1 MKKRMLVAST
11 LIFGAFTASAQD
23 ALQDKIREET
33 CIAMEKSIASNLK
46 NTENPK
52 KNTKAATWSKLA
64 DAYLDMALNCGKDSM
79 ASKAA
84 FETYKKAIEV
94 EPASKEIAKI
104 NETLKGD
111 RLYGGL
117 MTQGAAFYSVK
128 ELEKALQL
136 FELANEV
143 RTTDTTA
150 SLYAGIVAQQNQ
162 KYEVAKTYFNRFI
175 ANNGKDAAV
184 FYSLAV
190 LLSNENKYDE
200 AIATLK
206 KGIAAQPADKDL
218 KGELIN
224 TYIRSNKI
232 EDAIVDLSKLVEADP
247 SNTNNLLN
255 LGLLYDNVGKK
266 DMAMAQYQRVLTVDP
281 ANYDANF
288 SMAVIYFNEA
298 VEIKKKVDDMDM
310 KTYRAEGKAVEEKAC
325 AIFSKALPYFEKCDQ
340 VKPNQDEVTG
350 NLTTLKTILSQC
362 GK

>member
-11 LIFGAFTASAQD
+11 LVFGAFSASAQD

-33 CIAMEKSIASNLK
+33 CVAMEKAIATNVK
-46 NTENPK
+46 NVENPK

-64 DAYLDMALNCGKDSM
+64 DAYLDMAINCGKDSM
-79 ASKAA
+79 ASMTAYN
-84 FETYKKAIEV
+84 TYKKAIEV
-94 EPASKEIAKI
+94 EPAAKDVAKI
-104 NETLKGD
+104 NESLKSD

-117 MTQGAAFYSVK
+117 MTQGAAFYGVK
-128 ELEKALQL
+128 ELTKALQL
-136 FELANEV
+136 FELANDV
-143 RTTDTTA
+143 KANDTTA
-150 SLYAGIVAQQNQ
+150 ALYAGIVAQQNQ
-162 KYEVAKTYFNRFI
+162 KFDVAKKYFDKFI

-184 FYSLAV
+184 YYSLAV

-206 KGIAAQPADKDL
+206 KGIIAQPNDKDL

-232 EDAIVDLSKLVEADP
+232 EDAIADLSKLVEADP
-247 SNTNNLLN
+247 KNTNNLLN

-266 DMAMAQYQRVLTVDP
+266 DMAMAQYQKVLAVEP
-281 ANYDANF
+281 NNYDANF

-325 AIFSKALPYFEKCDQ
+325 SIFSKSLPYFEKCNE

-350 NLTTLKTILSQC
+350 NLGTLKTILSQC